1 MACVDSAYLD
11 PLRHDYHEDAAFKGK
26 CGICGCPPDWH
37 VKEDASGRESGN
49 IVTISPQPR

>member
-37 VKEDASGRESGN
+37 VKEPVEMRPNSRMESE
-49 IVTISPQPR
+49 